1 MQLANIIMVA
11 VIVEALITY
20 GKAFV
25 VDRSNN
31 WEYIFSASIGIVLSL
46 AYQLDLLATLGME
59 SRIPVV
65 GMVLTGILISRGSNF
80 VWDIWQKLL
89 QARSE

>member
-31 WEYIFSASIGIVLSL
+31 
-46 AYQLDLLATLGME
+46 
-59 SRIPVV
+59 
-65 GMVLTGILISRGSNF
+65 
-80 VWDIWQKLL
+80 
-89 QARSE
+89 